1 MKTGIVFEIYKGK
14 ATIMKSNG
22 EFVTVPASGNW
33 KKGDMVH
40 FPQTT
45 FNTRKLCAAAASF
58 FFLITAGLWG
68 GSLYFTPVAT
78 VSMDVNPAF
87 ELKLNRF
94 DKVISVRA
102 MDEDGTAIARQADMV
117 NRDYSQAV
125 ASLFTDSSGLAPY
138 LSGNPT
144 VVFTVYTEDARREA
158 ELTKGLERAAGSHVA
173 PGGAPVSVECHQVD
187 SGTLEHA
194 RQYGV
199 TPGKYLYLQQL
210 EEADPSIRIED
221 YTHHTIKQI
230 KEQIEACG
238 HSFSEDSCGGH
249 HDEHHCN

>member
-1 MKTGIVFEIYKGK
+1 MKTGIVFEIYNGK
-14 ATIMKSNG
+14 ATILKTNG
-22 EFVTVPASGNW
+22 EFITVPASKNW
-33 KKGDMVH
+33 NKGDLVR

-45 FNTRKLCAAAASF
+45 FNAGKLCAAAASF

-87 ELKLNRF
+87 ELELNRF
-94 DKVISVRA
+94 DKVISVQA
-102 MDEDGTAIARQADMV
+102 LDEDGTDIARQADMV
-117 NRDYSQAV
+117 YKDYSQAV
-125 ASLFTDSSGLAPY
+125 ASLFTDNSGLAPY
-138 LSGNPT
+138 LSNNPT
-144 VVFTVYTEDARREA
+144 VVFTVYTEDAKREA
-158 ELTKGLERAAGSHVA
+158 DLTAGLERAAGSRLTT
-173 PGGAPVSVECHQVD
+173 GGAPVSVECHQVD

-210 EEADPSIRIED
+210 AEADPSLQIED

-238 HSFSEDSCGGH
+238 HSYSEDSCGGH
-249 HDEHHCN
+249 HDKGHCR